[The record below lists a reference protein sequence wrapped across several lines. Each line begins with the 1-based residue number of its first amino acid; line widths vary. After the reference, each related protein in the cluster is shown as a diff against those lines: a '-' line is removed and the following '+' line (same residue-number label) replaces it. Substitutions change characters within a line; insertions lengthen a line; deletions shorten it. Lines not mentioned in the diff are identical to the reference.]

1 MGNPYTI
8 YLAGLVLNQ
17 FIWGSPPKIEGLFR
31 ATFWWKQVLTTQ
43 EKTGRAT
50 ALELHHFPQ
59 FAHWEN
65 ENCGQHYF
73 LSHSQCTCE
82 NILPFLQFQERQE
95 SRSSDMESK
104 YAGRANVNLHETWL
118 KWNSW
123 VQTPNILTT
132 FNNHFFFFFLQNFSF
147 LTGKS
152 WLL

>member
-17 FIWGSPPKIEGLFR
+17 FIWDSHLKMGAFSGRLFGENWSSLLKRKREGLP
-31 ATFWWKQVLTTQ
+31 
-43 EKTGRAT
+43 
-50 ALELHHFPQ
+50 LELHHFPQ
-59 FAHWEN
+59 FAHWEK

-104 YAGRANVNLHETWL
+104 YAARANVNLHETWL
-118 KWNSW
+118 KCNSW
-123 VQTPNILTT
+123 VQTPNILPT
-132 FNNHFFFFFLQNFSF
+132 FNNHFLFFFLQNFSF